1 MLDKKTLDM
10 LDDTIEQLATNVY
23 KMTGTKIAIT
33 YFMFLDPVSSVE
45 ISQKKDGIICGA
57 VVKELS
63 PEEIALGY
71 MSCAQGLNKLA
82 GGRTEDL

>member
-1 MLDKKTLDM
+1 MLDKKTLNM
-10 LDDTIEQLATNVY
+10 LDDTIEQLAENVY

-33 YFMFLDPVSSVE
+33 YFMFLDPVSSEKIAQEEGGV
-45 ISQKKDGIICGA
+45 ICGA
-57 VVKELS
+57 VVKKLS

-82 GGRTEDL
+82 GGQSEDI